1 MCSLGTNFTGPPE
14 RNHFPSYSKDRNV
27 LIIKRHLFGLFVVCS
42 LLLIGVAGCGDKP
55 VDVGS
60 GDDIGID
67 ESEPEAPPEIEPR
80 PSS

>member
-1 MCSLGTNFTGPPE
+1 MLM
-14 RNHFPSYSKDRNV
+14 
-27 LIIKRHLFGLFVVCS
+27 IKRHLFGLFVVCS
-42 LLLIGVAGCGDKP
+42 LLLIGVVGCGDKP